1 MIIAGIRFIWLK
13 IIALPCQSVSHS
25 LTGLKFL
32 VQPTLL
38 SNFLG
43 SSTQMSPFLSR
54 RLKLNFF
61 E

>member
-32 VQPTLL
+32 VQPTLEQFFGEFN
-38 SNFLG
+38 SNE
-43 SSTQMSPFLSR
+43 P
-54 RLKLNFF
+54 FF
-61 E
+61 EQTTRT